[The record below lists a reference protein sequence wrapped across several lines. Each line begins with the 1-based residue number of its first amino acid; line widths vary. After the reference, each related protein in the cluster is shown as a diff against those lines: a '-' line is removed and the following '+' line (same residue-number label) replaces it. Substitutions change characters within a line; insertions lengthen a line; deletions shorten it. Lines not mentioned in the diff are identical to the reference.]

1 MKAKKIATVI
11 QRLRDEVF
19 MGRSFA
25 LWDLAGQPG
34 FVL

>member
-19 MGRSFA
+19 MGRSFVQ
-25 LWDLAGQPG
+25 WDLTG
-34 FVL
+34 